1 MGVEAKGYVKAGFEG
16 VREAFLANFADG
28 ESELGASVAVIHNGE
43 MVVDIWGGHADEA
56 RTRPW
61 DKDTIVNVWSTT
73 KTMMFLTMF
82 ELADRGAI
90 SFDDPV
96 AKYWPEFAANGKSN
110 VLVRHIMSHTAGLSG
125 WDQPMALDD
134 FADFDRCAAGLAAQ
148 APWWEPGTVSGYHA
162 ISQGYL
168 IGEVV
173 RRVTGMTLGNYFRT
187 TFAEPLGADFH
198 IGTPPE
204 CDARISLN
212 VPPPPLVIDGVDP
225 DSISMRTFT
234 NPIMDAK
241 VAWTIPWRRCESAA
255 ANGHGNARSVA
266 LLQSIVSHRGEAG
279 GKRFFSSAA
288 TDRLF
293 DVQADGV
300 DLVLNQPVKLGIG
313 YGLNSEYSP
322 ISPNAHACWWGGW
335 GGSIVVNDLDANLT
349 YAYMMNKMALTLVG
363 DMRAAG
369 PLMATYAAIAG

>member
-1 MGVEAKGYVKAGFEG
+1 M
-16 VREAFLANFADG
+16 
-28 ESELGASVAVIHNGE
+28 IHNGE
-43 MVVDIWGGHADEA
+43 MVVDIWGGHADEN

-125 WDQPMALDD
+125 WDQPMTLDD

-173 RRVTGMTLGNYFRT
+173 RRVTGMTLGNYVRT

-212 VPPPPLVIDGVDP
+212 VPPPPLVIEGVDP

-293 DVQADGV
+293 EVQAEGV

-363 DMRAAG
+363 DLRAAG
-369 PLMATYAAIAG
+369 PLMATYAAVAG